1 MYLENADFGT
11 YKFGLMGI
19 LNLIAVEN
27 NSFIK
32 PIHFFVVYFIIS
44 HQCVNVLMNHC
55 YIT

>member
-1 MYLENADFGT
+1 MYLENTDFGT

-32 PIHFFVVYFIIS
+32 PMHVLWYTLLFHIS
-44 HQCVNVLMNHC
+44 VLMLS
-55 YIT
+55 